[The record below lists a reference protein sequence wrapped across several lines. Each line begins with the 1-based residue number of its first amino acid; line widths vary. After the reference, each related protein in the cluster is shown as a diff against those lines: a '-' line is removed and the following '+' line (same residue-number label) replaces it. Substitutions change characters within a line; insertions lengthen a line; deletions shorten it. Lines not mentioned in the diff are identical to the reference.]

1 MRSISLIPQILL
13 EVESCNFMWEVS
25 GGYYRLVNLRK
36 SLVKFAHFRQGVRS
50 VFFCVVNLS
59 IVAYNLRTFRSGVTM
74 GGGGGG
80 SLPRALDVGG
90 AKIALNFPEKW
101 FKHFLQ

>member
-59 IVAYNLRTFRSGVTM
+59 IVAYNLRTFRSGVTI
-74 GGGGGG
+74 GGG
-80 SLPRALDVGG
+80 SLDFVLFAFRTERNEAYIFNKVSLV
-90 AKIALNFPEKW
+90 I
-101 FKHFLQ
+101 